1 MNDRLLLVIDGAF
14 ELSSLSA
21 ALTLNGTTVV
31 GEARNQSVAVNIFRS
46 MQPDVVLIDM
56 HSSNESSVDIAIA
69 LRKESATVGV
79 VMLVPCIDLRLIGA
93 DISQLPAGSRMI
105 LRSSVNDLTSLCE
118 VVTQSRSFATTD
130 KAIWITS
137 GISLH
142 DKAADS
148 PISDLSDIQVET
160 LRYVADGFTNA
171 EIGRKR
177 FVSEKAVEQM
187 LSRVAMNLNI
197 QPDHRKNMRVQLVNE
212 YMKWIG
218 APVH

>member
-1 MNDRLLLVIDGAF
+1 MNDRLLLVIDKAF

-31 GEARNQSVAVNIFRS
+31 GEARNQSVAINIFRS

-56 HSSNESSVDIAIA
+56 HCGDESSVDIAVA

-79 VMLVPCIDLRLIGA
+79 VVLVPCTDLRLIGA
-93 DISQLPAGSRMI
+93 DISQLPAGTRLI

-118 VVTQSRSFATTD
+118 VIAQSRIFTATD
-130 KAIWITS
+130 KASWITS
-137 GISLH
+137 GMSFN
-142 DKAADS
+142 DKAANS
-148 PISDLSDIQVET
+148 PFPGLSDIQVET

-187 LSRVAMNLNI
+187 LSRVAMSLNV

-218 APVH
+218 APAR